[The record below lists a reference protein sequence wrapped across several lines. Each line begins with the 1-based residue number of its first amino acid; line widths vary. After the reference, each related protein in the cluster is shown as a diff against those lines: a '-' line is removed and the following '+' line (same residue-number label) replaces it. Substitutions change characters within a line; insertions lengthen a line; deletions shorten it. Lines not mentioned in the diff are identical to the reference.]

1 MTRPTKRPPIWCL
14 GRAREQI
21 SPIPSEISTSLISGV
36 STPRNHPEGDHLLVG
51 GTTAGGK
58 EGSPRFGAAPNPSPE
73 NQGEV
78 EPRVATG
85 SLETQPGDGV
95 LATCSQVSGNSDVF
109 LRFYHVPP
117 PAKINN

>member
-1 MTRPTKRPPIWCL
+1 M
-14 GRAREQI
+14 
-21 SPIPSEISTSLISGV
+21 
-36 STPRNHPEGDHLLVG
+36 LVG

-58 EGSPRFGAAPNPSPE
+58 EGSPTFGATPTQVQKTRERWNPKWP
-73 NQGEV
+73 
-78 EPRVATG
+78 TG

-109 LRFYHVPP
+109 LRIYHVPP